1 MEFHGQLNANK
12 IFTALFNQIISQQ
25 VFADNI
31 KGTNSSLVDMAR
43 VDGTLYGD
51 TKLYYST
58 DALQSYAWGADA
70 EATNLLALDRPKA
83 PECQKIE
90 LDVFRQIRLTVDN
103 YLTKQAW
110 MSDSSFSS
118 FNDVM
123 KGWIQDTK
131 KIYDATTYNCYVGTT
146 ETAVGDQTKV
156 ITVAG
161 DQNPALVM
169 AEALANLLVE
179 LQDVSRDFNDYR
191 HIRSYDESDMICV
204 WNAKHYNALKKVDM
218 PVIFHKEGL
227 LNEFEQKVLPA
238 RYFGTLMGQTH
249 TEDTV
254 PNNGETY
261 RAVKELTLTV
271 DGEPKH
277 FFAGDA
283 IPAGTAIFRDE
294 VYMEDD
300 TIAFKLIHKGSIPYM
315 SAFQVGTSFF
325 NPRSLTENNYLTF
338 GHNTLQYLKNYPLIT
353 ARLIDADA

>member
-1 MEFHGQLNANK
+1 MEFNGQLRANK

-31 KGTNSSLVDMAR
+31 KGTNSSLVDLAR
-43 VDGTLYGD
+43 VDGTLLGD

-58 DALQSYAWGADA
+58 DALVSHEWGADA
-70 EATNLLALDRPKA
+70 EATNLLQLDRPDA
-83 PECQKIE
+83 PECQKIVM
-90 LDVFRQIRLTVDN
+90 DVFRQIRLTVDN

-110 MSDSSFSS
+110 MDEGSFSS

-146 ETAVGDQTKV
+146 ETAVGEQTKM
-156 ITVAG
+156 ITIVG

-204 WNAKHYNALKKVDM
+204 WNAEHYNALKKVDM

-238 RYFGTLMGQTH
+238 RYFGTLMGNTDAQ
-249 TEDTV
+249 DTI
-254 PNNGETY
+254 PNDNNTY
-261 RAVKELTLTV
+261 RAVKEQTLMV
-271 DGEPKH
+271 DGTAKH

-283 IPAGTAIFRDE
+283 IPAGTSVKRNE
-294 VYMEDD
+294 VYREDD

-353 ARLIDADA
+353 CRVNNADE

>member
-31 KGTNSSLVDMAR
+31 KGTNASLVDMAR

-58 DALQSYAWGADA
+58 DALQSYAWGADE
-70 EATNLLALDRPKA
+70 EATNLLQLDRPKA

-131 KIYDATTYNCYVGTT
+131 KIYDSTTYNCFVGTT
-146 ETAVGDQTKV
+146 ETAVGAQTQ
-156 ITVAG
+156 TVTLDG
-161 DQNPALVM
+161 EQNPALVM
-169 AEALANLLVE
+169 AEKLANILVE
-179 LQDVSRDFNDYR
+179 LQDVSRDYNDYA

-204 WNAKHYNALKKVDM
+204 WNAEHYNALKKVDM

-238 RYFGTLMGQTH
+238 KYFGTLLGAT
-249 TEDTV
+249 DAPASV
-254 PNNGETY
+254 PSAGTY
-261 RAVKELTLTV
+261 RAVKEITLTV
-271 DGEPKH
+271 AGQPKH
-277 FFAGDA
+277 FFAGD
-283 IPAGTAIFRDE
+283 IVPAGTEVKGNE
-294 VYMEDD
+294 VYKQDD

-353 ARLIDADA
+353 CRIVG